1 MTPEQHQ
8 QIVQLLTELVENQ
21 RISLARQRETGTQLV
36 ENQQTSLALVR
47 ESVKSTEDES
57 RRDRREREDEW
68 RRDRRER
75 VIGVLVIMVSG
86 VTVGALVLWLD
97 KYLL

>member
-1 MTPEQHQ
+1 
-8 QIVQLLTELVENQ
+8 VQLLTELVENQ

-47 ESVKSTEDES
+47 ESVKSTEDE
-57 RRDRREREDEW
+57 W

-86 VTVGALVLWLD
+86 VTVFALVLWLD

>member
-47 ESVKSTEDES
+47 ESVKSTEDE
-57 RRDRREREDEW
+57 W

-86 VTVGALVLWLD
+86 VTVFALVLWLD